1 MFGIGGNS
9 ELKEAKQQRQI
20 QKLKNKTE
28 KEQAKLERYQTNT
41 KIQGQNGGRGISM
54 GVHYADVPKTEDPKK
69 RSFLGRSST
78 GSKPK
83 APSKALNG
91 KRRK

>member
-1 MFGIGGNS
+1 MFGIGGNN

-54 GVHYADVPKTEDPKK
+54 GVHYADKPQVEEPKK
-69 RSFLGRSST
+69 GSILGKT
-78 GSKPK
+78 SKGGKPT